1 MRALLLLAVG
11 AGCGG
16 HPTAADAGCT
26 PSILYLNRNGGMY
39 DHGAFDSAAH
49 NESVLLD
56 GPRTLPAWPRDDQ
69 EWGLMTSCIRDGLS
83 SFPITITEQDPGAG
97 PHVEIVFT
105 TAYWGTP
112 AAETMVVPAS
122 CLPEHELEFVFSDSL
137 PPTYSRPCQMALIGY
152 AEMTA
157 NLSPGDDCKDIL
169 NLGMDC
175 VPQRA
180 FLDETATCVDGNN
193 QPIACRCGGT
203 TEDPYAALAAAHP
216 ACHRA
221 R

>member
-1 MRALLLLAVG
+1 MRALLLVSLA

-16 HPTAADAGCT
+16 SHASSDAACA

-39 DHGAFDSAAH
+39 THGNFDDASH

-56 GPRTLPAWPRDDQ
+56 GARTLPGWPRDDQ
-69 EWGLMTSCIRDGLS
+69 EWGLMTDCIRSGLS
-83 SFPITITEQDPGAG
+83 SFAVTVTEQDPS
-97 PHVEIVFT
+97 PMSHVEIVFT

-112 AAETMVVPAS
+112 SAETMIIPAS
-122 CLPEHELEFVFSDSL
+122 CRTDHQLEFVFSDSL
-137 PPTYSRPCQMALIGY
+137 PPTYARPCQMALIGY

-175 VPQRA
+175 VPQRE
-180 FLDETATCVDGNN
+180 FLDETATCVDENN
-193 QPIACRCGGT
+193 QPVACRCGGT
-203 TEDPYAALAAAHP
+203 TENPYQALSAAHS
-216 ACHRA
+216 ACP
-221 R
+221 